1 MKNLRLLRAVLS
13 SIYFNF
19 KYLPLKQAV
28 KLPILLYKPYFKEMK
43 GKVILDLNEVH
54 FGMIRMGFWNTL
66 QYPNSGIVW
75 ENQGGTVVF
84 KGKAKIGN
92 ASSISIGK
100 KAYVEFGDDFVN
112 NAGLKLISVRS
123 IVFGKKA
130 RLGWELIVMDTGFHP
145 LVIKETGKRTKAS
158 SPIKIGDYNWFGSRC
173 VILHGVETPAR
184 CIFAFGSILTKKI
197 ECEPYSL
204 LAGTPPVVKK
214 TGIYRDYD
222 NDVEIIE

>member
-1 MKNLRLLRAVLS
+1 MKYLILFRAIIS

-19 KYLPLKQAV
+19 KYLPIKQAIRF
-28 KLPILLYKPYFKEMK
+28 PILLYKPYFKEMK
-43 GKVILDLNEVH
+43 GKVIIDASKVY

-75 ENQGGTVVF
+75 ENLGGTIVF

-92 ASSISIGK
+92 ASSISVGK
-100 KAYVEFGDDFVN
+100 KAYVEFGADFEN

-123 IVFGKKA
+123 IVFGVKVS
-130 RLGWELIVMDTGFHP
+130 LGWELIVMDTGFHP
-145 LVIKETGKRTKAS
+145 LVIMETGKRTKAS

-173 VILHGVETPAR
+173 AILHGVETPSR

-197 ECEPYSL
+197 DCEPYSL

-222 NDVEIIE
+222 NDIEIIK